1 MKLKSFLSALLT
13 LFAFSSWAT
22 DAPKYVFYFIG
33 DGMGMGH
40 VIATETYKRVA
51 LGDNTP
57 LLMMQ
62 FPVSSIV
69 QTYPAWQPIT
79 DSAAAG
85 TALST
90 GYKTTN
96 GMVGVTPDT
105 TRVYSVAAQLK
116 DKGYGVGILTTVAP
130 DDATPSAFYA
140 HQPSR
145 TMKYEI
151 GLDAAASGYEF
162 LAGSRLYGSKKDG
175 KDTDL
180 FKVFADSGISVV
192 YGMDQLADATSRRVI
207 LLNDPKFNS
216 SNVGYTIDSIQG
228 TLNLPDMT
236 RACLNHML
244 KTSPEQFFMMVEGGN
259 IDYAG
264 HSNDGGAVI
273 KEIIKFN
280 EAIAVAYE
288 FYLAHPDETLIVVTA
303 DHDTGGLIIGHAH
316 SGVGGWIRNI
326 EHQRISKDSFGDLCK
341 SLLMS
346 RRIFTW
352 EDMKELLSDRLG
364 FWSKINIPSDAEKA
378 LQEKF
383 EDTFSGRNNKEEK
396 TLYQSFNE
404 FTVLVF
410 KTMDAATGLD
420 WTTTG
425 HSGNPV
431 PLFAIG
437 VGADEFKTVHNNIDI
452 PKTIRKIVEIEQ

>member
-1 MKLKSFLSALLT
+1 MKIKSILSLLV
-13 LFAFSSWAT
+13 ACISISAMAN
-22 DAPKYVFYFIG
+22 APKYVFYFIG

-40 VIATETYKRVA
+40 IIATETYKRVA

-69 QTYPAWQPIT
+69 QTYPASEPIT

-90 GYKTTN
+90 GYKTMN
-96 GMVGVTPDT
+96 GMLGVTPDT
-105 TRVYSVAAQLK
+105 THVYSVAAQLK
-116 DKGYGVGILTTVAP
+116 EKGYGVGILTSVAP
-130 DDATPSAFYA
+130 DDATPAAFYA

-145 TMKYEI
+145 KMYYEI
-151 GLDAAASGYEF
+151 GKDAAASGYEF
-162 LAGSRLYGSKKDG
+162 IGGSMLRGT

-180 FKVFADSGISVV
+180 LKVLADSNVTV
-192 YGMDQLADATSRRVI
+192 AHGMEQLANATTRRVI
-207 LLNDPKFNS
+207 LLNPEDHYRGQI
-216 SNVGYTIDSIQG
+216 GYTVDSIKG
-228 TLNLPDMT
+228 ALNLPDMT
-236 RACLNHML
+236 RACLDHML
-244 KTSPEQFFMMVEGGN
+244 KTSPDRFFMMVEGGN

-273 KEIIKFN
+273 KEVINFN
-280 EAIAVAYE
+280 EALAVAYE
-288 FYLAHPDETLIVVTA
+288 FYLAHPDETLIVVSA
-303 DHDTGGLIIGHAH
+303 DHDTGGMIIGHSH
-316 SGVGGWIRNI
+316 SGYGGWIRNI
-326 EHQRISKDSFGDLCK
+326 KHQNISKDSFGDLCK

-352 EDMKELLSDRLG
+352 EDMKELLADRLG
-364 FWSKINIPSDAEKA
+364 FWSKFKIPADAEEA

-383 EDTFSGRNNKEEK
+383 EDTFSGRNSKEEK

-410 KTMDAATGLD
+410 KTMDAATGID

-431 PLFAIG
+431 PLFSIG
-437 VGADEFKTVHNNIDI
+437 VGADEFKTVHNNIEI
-452 PKTIRKIVEIEQ
+452 PQTIRRLTGIE

>member
-1 MKLKSFLSALLT
+1 MKKSIISFLLSLCVFNIMTAN
-13 LFAFSSWAT
+13 
-22 DAPKYVFYFIG
+22 APKYIFYFIG

-40 VIATETYKRVA
+40 IIATQTYNRVA
-51 LGDNTP
+51 HGQNTP

-96 GMVGVTPDT
+96 GMVGVTPDST
-105 TRVYSVAAQLK
+105 HVTSVATQLK
-116 DKGYGVGILTTVAP
+116 AMGYGVGILTTVAP

-151 GLDAAASGYEF
+151 GLDAAASDYEF
-162 LAGSRLYGSKKDG
+162 LAGSRLYGGKKDG
-175 KDTDL
+175 KETDL

-192 YGMDQLADATSRRVI
+192 YGMDGLADVTSRRVI
-207 LLNDPKFNS
+207 LLNDPQFTS

-228 TLNLPDMT
+228 TFNLPDMT
-236 RACLNHML
+236 RAGLNHML
-244 KTSPEQFFMMVEGGN
+244 KTSPDKFFMMVEGGN

-273 KEIIKFN
+273 KEIINFN
-280 EAIAVAYE
+280 EALGVAYD
-288 FYLAHPDETLIVVTA
+288 FYLAHPDETLIIVTA
-303 DHDTGGLIIGHAH
+303 DHDTGGLVIGHSH
-316 SGVGGWIRNI
+316 KGFSGWIKNI
-326 EHQRISKDSFGDLCK
+326 DYQRISKDSFADLCK
-341 SLLMS
+341 SLMMS

-352 EDMKELLSDRLG
+352 EDMKELLADRLG
-364 FWSKINIPSDAEKA
+364 FFTKIKIPEDAEKA

-383 EDTFSGRNNKEEK
+383 EDTFSGRNSKEEE
-396 TLYQSFNE
+396 TLYKSFNE

-410 KTMDAATGLD
+410 KTMDAATGID
-420 WTTTG
+420 WTTSG

-431 PLFAIG
+431 PLFSVG
-437 VGADEFKTVHNNIDI
+437 VGSEQFKTVHNNIEI
-452 PKTIRKIVEIEQ
+452 PQILKKIVGIEE

>member
-1 MKLKSFLSALLT
+1 MKFKSILSLLV
-13 LFAFSSWAT
+13 ACISVSAMAN
-22 DAPKYVFYFIG
+22 APKYVFYFIG

-40 VIATETYKRVA
+40 IIATETYKRVA

-69 QTYPAWQPIT
+69 QTYPASEPIT

-90 GYKTTN
+90 GYKTMN
-96 GMVGVTPDT
+96 GMLGVTPDT
-105 TRVYSVAAQLK
+105 TQVYSVAAQLK
-116 DKGYGVGILTTVAP
+116 EKGYGVGILTSVAP
-130 DDATPSAFYA
+130 DDATPAAFYA

-145 TMKYEI
+145 KMYYEI
-151 GLDAAASGYEF
+151 GKDAAASGYEF
-162 LAGSRLYGSKKDG
+162 IGGSMLRGT

-180 FKVFADSGISVV
+180 LKVLADSNVTV
-192 YGMDQLADATSRRVI
+192 AHGMEQLANATTRRVI
-207 LLNDPKFNS
+207 LLNPEDHYRGQI
-216 SNVGYTIDSIQG
+216 GYTIDSIKG
-228 TLNLPDMT
+228 ALNLPDMT
-236 RACLNHML
+236 RACLDHML
-244 KTSPEQFFMMVEGGN
+244 KTSPERFFMMVEGGN

-273 KEIIKFN
+273 KEVINFN

-288 FYLAHPDETLIVVTA
+288 FYLAHPDETLIVVSA
-303 DHDTGGLIIGHAH
+303 DHDTGGMIIGHTH
-316 SGVGGWIRNI
+316 TGFSGWIRNI

-352 EDMKELLSDRLG
+352 EDMKELLADRLG
-364 FWSKINIPSDAEKA
+364 FWTKFKISEKA
-378 LQEKF
+378 EEELKDKF
-383 EDTFSGRNNKEEK
+383 EDTFSGRNSKEEK

-410 KTMDAATGLD
+410 KTMDAATGID

-431 PLFAIG
+431 PLFSIG

-452 PKTIRKIVEIEQ
+452 PKTIRKITEIEL